1 MSEEQ
6 PRLIEGDTGEAGVGA
21 GVEVGDE
28 GAIPGTL
35 RIAKGVVGVGVGHIA
50 GAVDVDSKNEEKKQD
65 GDERAVSVSV
75 VSHLIKYNYIISL
88 VNIIRE
94 V

>member
-6 PRLIEGDTGEAGVGA
+6 PKLIEGDTGEAGVGA

-50 GAVDVDSKNEEKKQD
+50 GAVNVDS
-65 GDERAVSVSV
+65 
-75 VSHLIKYNYIISL
+75 
-88 VNIIRE
+88 
-94 V
+94 